1 VRLRPSARTGQNL
14 RRLRAL
20 LWPILETAGAAV
32 AARYLAKLLLSDRE
46 TGFAPIAAVICLGAT
61 IGQQRE
67 RALEL
72 IGGVILGVLI
82 ADLLVRGLGT
92 GPPQVGLM
100 VMLAMSAAVLVGGGP
115 MLMTEAGVSAIII
128 GSTAPSTVGL
138 FPVRPIEA
146 LIGGAVAFGVHSLLF
161 PPDPMLHVG
170 RAANAVFSD
179 LGRALEDLAAALD
192 TGDRARPSGRSRRR
206 GRWTATS
213 AGSATPLPSAARP
226 RAPRRCAG
234 RRAPRWSARRRSAGT
249 LDFAVRDTRVLAR
262 ESVRYLRSAGS
273 PVPDLAAAVG
283 DLARALWALAAS
295 FDDPGRARAAAQPG
309 PPRRPPRDRGDGAA
323 RRPHASRDRRAGSLD
338 GGRPRARGAG
348 RRAGRRRHG
357 RGLDRGDA
365 GRAARR
371 GDGRLAR
378 DAGRRLGLTGRQ
390 EAAGTGIVGPVSGAV
405 RVGGSSAPMSSRNGG

>member
-1 VRLRPSARTGQNL
+1 MRLRPSALSGQNV

-32 AARYLAKLLLSDRE
+32 AAWYLAKLLLSQRE

-100 VMLAMSAAVLVGGGP
+100 VVLAMSAAVLVGGGP

-128 GSTAPSTVGL
+128 GSTAPSTLGL

-192 TGDRARPSGRSRRR
+192 TGDRARAERALDATRTLDGDVRRLGDALALGRE
-206 GRWTATS
+206 TARS
-213 AGSATPLPSAARP
+213 APL
-226 RAPRRCAG
+226 
-234 RRAPRWSARRRSAGT
+234 RWSTRPALERQEEIGRH

-262 ESVRYLRSAGS
+262 ESMRYLRSGGS

-283 DLARALWALAAS
+283 DLAQALWALAAS
-295 FDDPGRARAAAQPG
+295 FDDPDADEQP
-309 PPRRPPRDRGDGAA
+309 R
-323 RRPHASRDRRAGSLD
+323 SL
-338 GGRPRARGAG
+338 A
-348 RRAGRRRHG
+348 
-357 RGLDRGDA
+357 L
-365 GRAARR
+365 RAARR
-371 GDGRLAR
+371 ATEAMARHADLMLLEIAGQVRSTAADLVRAAQAGEPDDDGMAEASTEEMLAESPGVATR
-378 DAGRRLGLTGRQ
+378 DSRATPDD
-390 EAAGTGIVGPVSGAV
+390 A
-405 RVGGSSAPMSSRNGG
+405 SA